1 MATSSFNPTREQAIN
16 LYRSAPSI
24 HVDIDSAGEP
34 VFYDA
39 NNNVI
44 PSTIKTTVYSLFNGM
59 TKPKDGRPGTPTT
72 VVRVKLFSRY
82 AKGLANAEIKD
93 SVYDKVSNHFL
104 TYDIFRGDIPMKNME
119 VTVALGH
126 YINADGIP
134 CVTIKDMLIPKV
146 TKLQAVEEDD
156 FDMPSTDIAAIGA
169 AQVEDFSAPVKT
181 TVKA

>member
-24 HVDIDSAGEP
+24 HVELDNSNEP

-44 PSTIKTTVYSLFNGM
+44 SSTIKTTVHNIFNGT

-82 AKGLANAEIKD
+82 AKGLANAEIK
-93 SVYDKVSNHFL
+93 SNVLDKVSNHFL
-104 TYDIFRGDIPMKNME
+104 TYDIFKGETPMKGME
-119 VTVALGH
+119 VTIALGH
-126 YINADGIP
+126 YINADGIA
-134 CVTIKDMLIPKV
+134 CVTIKDMSVPKV
-146 TKLQAVEEDD
+146 AKLQAIEEDD
-156 FDMPSTDIAAIGA
+156 FDLPSADIVAEGLK
-169 AQVEDFSAPVKT
+169 QVEDFSTPKS